1 MSSMPVSKASTRMP
15 PSAKS
20 GASPEPAERFSD
32 FLRGTANAAA
42 SGSSPAKSN
51 TRPEPNTAQ
60 EQKHSTKREP
70 RESDRFVK
78 ATPSDRPPILTTTG
92 PQVIPPVLPSSELHW
107 SSSASQTGNS
117 AGEVSPTLL
126 STAEPSSQVSP
137 EAALA
142 NTPVMADSA
151 SSLPEGAAVP
161 VSTSDAGTKAETP
174 LPLPAEPKPES
185 DSPNPSPASPSTTA
199 PNTSALQSAVSTAP
213 AIAPAPAGIA
223 PAVEANP
230 FAALSPALEPHPSAA
245 ATHKGTGNTAPDPRQ
260 IARGQSTG
268 ASVSSPHPMANDT
281 ESSLPAVAQAA
292 ESNQRQP
299 HHDPKSDAANPTA
312 DRHTKNS
319 LSDDQT
325 DQTSNPVPA
334 LVRPSSAP
342 QQSIAAASIP
352 TPAPAAPVQEPAAP
366 GSSPREA
373 LTAPS
378 ATVAG
383 EQPSPAAPSPLS
395 AVETAR
401 LVKTAAGSELRV
413 ATRSDEFGLMTIH
426 TVLGQQQ
433 ISAHISLENERLT
446 SILSGHLSTI
456 QERLESSL
464 GPGLGVK
471 ATVSLGSESSHP
483 GNQGSNHRENTRES
497 AGAQGQSQ
505 QSTNRQREDGR
516 ATARPQSS
524 PQSNSSGRGRFVA
537 AAASAA
543 TVAPTSR
550 GRLDIHI

>member
-1 MSSMPVSKASTRMP
+1 MSSMPVSTASTRMP
-15 PSAKS
+15 PSTKS
-20 GASPEPAERFSD
+20 GVTPEPAERFSD
-32 FLRGTANAAA
+32 VLNGTSNAAA
-42 SGSSPAKSN
+42 SGPSPAKSN
-51 TRPEPNTAQ
+51 GRPEPNTAQ

-70 RESDRFVK
+70 RESDRLVK
-78 ATPSDRPPILTTTG
+78 TTPSDRPPILTTAG
-92 PQVIPPVLPSSELHW
+92 PQVIPVVLPSSELGW

-117 AGEVSPTLL
+117 AGEVSPTLS
-126 STAEPSSQVSP
+126 STAAPSSQLSP

-142 NTPVMADSA
+142 NTPAIADTPSALTDGAA
-151 SSLPEGAAVP
+151 SSVP
-161 VSTSDAGTKAETP
+161 TSDAGRRAETS
-174 LPLPAEPKPES
+174 LPHPAEPKPES
-185 DSPNPSPASPSTTA
+185 DSPSPSQASPSTTA
-199 PNTSALQSAVSTAP
+199 LNTPALQQAVSTGS
-213 AIAPAPAGIA
+213 AIALTPAGVA
-223 PAVEANP
+223 PAVEGNT
-230 FAALSPALEPHPSAA
+230 FAALPPALEPQPSAA
-245 ATHKGTGNTAPDPRQ
+245 ATHRQTGNTAPDPRQ

-268 ASVSSPHPMANDT
+268 ASDSSLHPMANGT
-281 ESSLPAVAQAA
+281 ENSLPAVAQSA

-299 HHDPKSDAANPTA
+299 HHDPKPDAANPTA
-312 DRHTKNS
+312 DRHTKNG
-319 LSDDQT
+319 LSDNQT
-325 DQTSNPVPA
+325 DLPSNPVSAP
-334 LVRPSSAP
+334 VRPSSPP

-352 TPAPAAPVQEPAAP
+352 TPAPSAPVQGAAAP
-366 GSSPREA
+366 GSSLRES

-383 EQPSPAAPSPLS
+383 GQPSAAAPSPLS

-413 ATRSDEFGLMTIH
+413 ATRSDEFGLMTIR

-464 GPGLGVK
+464 GTGLAVK

-483 GNQGSNHRENTRES
+483 GNQGSDRENNRES

-505 QSTNRQREDGR
+505 QSTGRQREGGH
-516 ATARPQSS
+516 ATGSS
-524 PQSNSSGRGRFVA
+524 HSNSSDRGRFV

-543 TVAPTSR
+543 TVATTSR